1 MKKVTIALIALLF
14 LVAGIASPAS
24 AKHHRRHRH
33 PHPHP
38 HPHYTMYEGHRVA

>member
-1 MKKVTIALIALLF
+1 MKKVTIALVVLLF
-14 LVAGIASPAS
+14 LTVGIVSPAS

-38 HPHYTMYEGHRVA
+38 HFTMYEGHEGRG